1 MLEKTLES
9 TISEHLNLL
18 AAEIGPRPVGSAGYE
33 RAQAHIRA
41 AFERAGLHVEDVVFD
56 APGWE
61 AGEVAL
67 TVGGEPLHAAANI
80 FSPPCDVAAPLAAAG
95 TLAELEAAEI
105 GGRIVVL
112 YGSLTAE
119 PLIPLNCPVYNTER
133 DQRVNRLLLERQ
145 PAAVL
150 TVNPNPPAT
159 DARIEDSDF
168 TLPSATVAAEAGR
181 RLLESL
187 GETAHL
193 RIDSTSR
200 PAQAVTLVGRTP
212 GAHDARITL
221 MAHYDTKH
229 GTPGALDNA
238 GGVAVLLALAE
249 RLAGD
254 ALPVGLEF
262 VAFGDEEYFAE
273 TDGLYAERYADE
285 LPRIVLA
292 LNFDAVG
299 QALGTDTITLMP
311 GGSDALRAA
320 LDGVLRRS
328 PGMIWADP
336 WPQSN
341 HSTFAF
347 RGVPSVAFTA
357 QGVNGLHHQP
367 ADRVEWA
374 SAGKLAEVAQV
385 AAEIVSAVQGQ
396 PPGWSRG

>member
-1 MLEKTLES
+1 M
-9 TISEHLNLL
+9 
-18 AAEIGPRPVGSAGYE
+18 Y
-33 RAQAHIRA
+33 
-41 AFERAGLHVEDVVFD
+41 D

-61 AGEVAL
+61 PGEVAL
-67 TVGGEPLHAAANI
+67 TVGGEPLPAAANI
-80 FSPPCDVAAPLAAAG
+80 FSPPCDVAAPLVAAG
-95 TLAELEAAEI
+95 TLAELEAAQI
-105 GGRIVVL
+105 GGRVVVL

-133 DQRVNRLLLERQ
+133 DQRINRLLLRRQ

-168 TLPSATVAAEAGR
+168 TLPSATVAAETGR
-181 RLLESL
+181 RLLARL
-187 GETAHL
+187 GEDVHL

-200 PAQAVTLVGRTP
+200 PAQAVTVVGRTP
-212 GAHDARITL
+212 GAHDARVTL
-221 MAHYDTKH
+221 MAHYDAKH
-229 GTPGALDNA
+229 DTPGALDNA

-285 LPRIVLA
+285 LPGIVLA

-299 QALGTDTITLMP
+299 QVLGTDTITLMP
-311 GGSDALRAA
+311 GASDALRAV
-320 LDGVLRRS
+320 LEGVVSRR

-347 RGVPSVAFTA
+347 RGVPSAAFTA
-357 QGVNGLHHQP
+357 QGVTGLHHQP
-367 ADRVEWA
+367 ADTVAWA

-385 AAEIVSAVQGQ
+385 AAEIVSVVQGKS
-396 PPGWSRG
+396 PEWARG